1 MNRQLVA
8 GLAATAIGV
17 ASFLVLGATGVL
29 RHPQTAADHTQAAE
43 FLAIGGGLFLL
54 TVGILL
60 TLFAY
65 VEFPDP
71 DDEP

>member
-8 GLAATAIGV
+8 GLAATATGL
-17 ASFLVLGATGVL
+17 ASFLVLGSAGVL
-29 RHPQTAADHTQAAE
+29 RHPQTAADHTQPAE
-43 FLAIGGGLFLL
+43 FLAIGGGFFLL
-54 TVGILL
+54 TVGILV

-71 DDEP
+71 DLEP